1 MDNDFE
7 RIGTRYGVIDPSS
20 LSDKN
25 WIIAAALN
33 LFFGW
38 AGIHR
43 LYLGRII
50 SGIVMLLLSLIG
62 WLTAGIII
70 GVVVIAFV
78 AIWDFVDFI
87 RIICNG
93 LTDGRGR
100 KLR

>member
-1 MDNDFE
+1 MNDEFD
-7 RIGTRYGVIDPSS
+7 RVGSGYGVIDPSN

-25 WIIAAALN
+25 WIIAAVLN

-43 LYLGRII
+43 FYLGRPL
-50 SGIVMLLLSLIG
+50 SGIVMLLLTVIG

-70 GVVVIAFV
+70 GIVVIAFV
-78 AIWDFVDFI
+78 AIWNFVDFI